1 MDCIEKPL
9 QNFFEKMG
17 KSVGSNPWWFLI
29 TPLIVSAALGSG
41 FYFIQDRIS
50 NNIEEEFTPFNGPA
64 KTERKYF
71 SEMFPED
78 DSMFSS
84 LRQTTDGNY
93 ATLIVTNETNILT
106 VEMLQEILILDSKIK
121 NMLVEFDKQS
131 FKYEGICAKVIEKC
145 TSNTILDIIQ
155 YDAKNIETVTL
166 TFPWYHT
173 GNTSLP
179 LYTSLGGVP
188 TQRDTSVVKS
198 AKAIQLYYYLKEGN
212 KTKNDLWLESFISLV
227 SNSSS
232 PSLQVRTHILCLT
245 YYPPAW

>member
-1 MDCIEKPL
+1 
-9 QNFFEKMG
+9 MG

-29 TPLIVSAALGSG
+29 APLIVSAALGSG
-41 FYFIQDRIS
+41 FYFTQDRIS

-93 ATLIVTNETNILT
+93 ATLIATSETNILT
-106 VEMLQEILILDSKIK
+106 VKMLEEILMLDSKIK
-121 NMLVEFDKQS
+121 NMLVEFDKES
-131 FKYEGICAKVIEKC
+131 FKYEGICAKVMKNCI
-145 TSNTILDIIQ
+145 SNIILDIIQ
-155 YDAKNIETVTL
+155 YNAENIKAVTL
-166 TFPWYHT
+166 TFPWYHNGST
-173 GNTSLP
+173 NLP
-179 LYTSLGGVP
+179 LYTSLGGV
-188 TQRDTSVVKS
+188 TQGDTSVVES

-232 PSLQVRTHILCLT
+232 PSLQVRTHILCLS
-245 YYPPAW
+245 YYPPTW